1 MRLPILRTL
10 ILALVLTATPASL
23 SVGFLI
29 PPSSGY
35 IVLAMSDVIACDP
48 PGSTPHEAEQAY
60 RQVGFP
66 GEDSALLWRADIYDL
81 TECLRMK
88 AEAI

>member
-48 PGSTPHEAEQAY
+48 PRSTPSEAENAY
-60 RQVGFP
+60 RQVGLSGDDLP
-66 GEDSALLWRADIYDL
+66 LLWRADIYDL
-81 TECLRMK
+81 TDCLRRK

>member
-35 IVLAMSDVIACDP
+35 VVLAMSDVIACDP
-48 PGSTPHEAEQAY
+48 PRITPGEAENAY

-66 GEDSALLWRADIYDL
+66 GDDPALLWRADIYDL
-81 TECLRMK
+81 TDCLRRK